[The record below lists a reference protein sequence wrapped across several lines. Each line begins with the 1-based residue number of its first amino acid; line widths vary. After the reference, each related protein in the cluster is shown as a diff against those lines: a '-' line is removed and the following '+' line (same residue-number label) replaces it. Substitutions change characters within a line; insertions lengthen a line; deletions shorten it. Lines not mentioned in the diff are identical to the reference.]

1 MLSHAL
7 RAFGVGLSA
16 LLFAAST
23 AQRASATEGY
33 FVQGVGAR
41 ESALGGTGVADSKD
55 ALTIANNPA
64 GLVDVG
70 RQLNIDLSIFNPDRQ
85 YSASGTVLVAP
96 GTVDSGR
103 PAFVIPSI
111 GYSQPLSADQSFGV
125 ALYGNGGMNTSY
137 TTSAAGY
144 ACPRGASGVFCAG
157 HAGVDLQQGFLALAY
172 AQRLG
177 NISIG
182 VAPILAVQLFQAYGL
197 GAFGAFGLSAHP
209 LSLSDNGV
217 ATSVGGGVR
226 AGAQW
231 KVSESVSLGVA
242 GTTPIWS
249 STFSKY
255 SGLFAGGGSFDVPA
269 EVGGGIAFH
278 YAPTLTFLADYK
290 HIFYSSI
297 PSVGNPL
304 SYNTLFGSGGGPG
317 FGWRDVNVVAFGVE
331 WQALENLILRA
342 GYAWNNNPITSQ
354 NVTINILAPGVI
366 TNHISGGFSYAVNR
380 NSSIDFSAVFGLRS
394 SVSGPEVT
402 PYGTTPGS
410 NITIAMN
417 QFVATL
423 GYSHHFDAPPPVV
436 AAKY

>member
-1 MLSHAL
+1 MFSHNL
-7 RAFGVGLSA
+7 RALGVGLSA
-16 LLFAAST
+16 LAFIAST
-23 AQRASATEGY
+23 APRASATEGY

-41 ESALGGTGVADSKD
+41 EEALGGTGVADSKD

-70 RQLNIDLSIFNPDRQ
+70 RQLNVDVSIFNPDRD

-96 GTVDSGR
+96 GTVNSGR

-111 GYSQPLSADQSFGV
+111 GYSQPLSADESVGI
-125 ALYGNGGMNTSY
+125 ALYGNGGMDTSY

-144 ACPRGASGVFCAG
+144 ACPRGASGVFCSG
-157 HAGVDLQQGFLALAY
+157 RAGVDLQQAFIALAY
-172 AQRLG
+172 ARKFG
-177 NISIG
+177 NVSVG
-182 VAPILAVQLFQAYGL
+182 VAPVLAVQLFQAYGL
-197 GAFGAFGLSAHP
+197 GAFGSFGLSAQP
-209 LSLSDNGV
+209 RALSDNGV
-217 ATSVGGGVR
+217 DTAVGGGVR

-231 KVSESVSLGVA
+231 KVNESLSLGVA

-249 STFSKY
+249 SNFTKY
-255 SGLFAGGGSFDVPA
+255 AGLFAGDGGFDIPA
-269 EVGGGIAFH
+269 EIGAGVAYH
-278 YAPTLTFLADYK
+278 YAPTLTFLLDYK

-297 PSVGNPL
+297 PSVGDPL
-304 SYNTLFGSGGGPG
+304 TYRALLGSGGGPG

-331 WQALENLILRA
+331 WQARENLILRA
-342 GYAWNNNPITSQ
+342 GYSWNNNPITSQ

-366 TNHISGGFSYAVNR
+366 TNHVSGGFTYAVDR
-380 NSSIDFSAVFGLRS
+380 NSSIDFAAVFGLRS

-423 GYSHHFDAPPPVV
+423 GYTYHFDAPAPVV
-436 AAKY
+436 IAKY